1 MQGLHSRIGS
11 VYLALVMF
19 VALTAGCQPTDER
32 PGLWLSG
39 EVEAGPVQDWSFSDA
54 VEEIF
59 VETRTWYGVRHS
71 VTIWGAAQGGHFY
84 LPSLYYGEE
93 EYPNARFWNR
103 NVVRDPRVRVK
114 IGDRLFEGTAELIS
128 DLDTTVLRY
137 VSDAEQLAQ
146 VYNREMLCA
155 NDEIRGPAI
164 VREPL
169 STTYITQNQLGRVG
183 SFGEISIEK
192 IG

>member
-1 MQGLHSRIGS
+1 MGGLHSRIGS
-11 VYLALVMF
+11 AYLALVVF

-128 DLDTTVLRY
+128 DPSEWNRAA
-137 VSDAEQLAQ
+137 DAFRNKYPDYD
-146 VYNREMLCA
+146 VY
-155 NDEIRGPAI
+155 G
-164 VREPL
+164 REPGAKWIIL
-169 STTYITQNQLGRVG
+169 RFEPCSMG
-183 SFGEISIEK
+183 
-192 IG
+192 